1 MVEECVCP
9 GSTTAVYECKAVGAG
24 FTQWSGTAFNCPN
37 SGDEIFLSHTD
48 FDDGIRKECNN

>member
-9 GSTTAVYECKAVGAG
+9 GSTTAVYECKAG
-24 FTQWSGTAFNCPN
+24 FTQWAGSAFNCPN